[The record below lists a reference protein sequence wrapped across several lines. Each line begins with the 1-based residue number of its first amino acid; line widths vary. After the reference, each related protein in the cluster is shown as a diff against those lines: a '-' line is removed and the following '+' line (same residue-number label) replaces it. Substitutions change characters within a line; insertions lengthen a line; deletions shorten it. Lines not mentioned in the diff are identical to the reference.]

1 MAPSLFEITHLHAFV
16 HKLADNY
23 SIRTHHA
30 CNTPGIQP
38 KIERQMLIQKS
49 FEGPSQHPHYAVS
62 SMEFCLL
69 ARTPASRSGYVN
81 EVTIVR

>member
-16 HKLADNY
+16 DKLADNY

-49 FEGPSQHPHYAVS
+49 FVGRVS
-62 SMEFCLL
+62 IRITQSLVWSFAHWRGLPPLDQDMSTE
-69 ARTPASRSGYVN
+69 
-81 EVTIVR
+81 

>member
-49 FEGPSQHPHYAVS
+49 FKVRVS
-62 SMEFCLL
+62 IRITQSLVWSFAYWRGLPPLDQDMST
-69 ARTPASRSGYVN
+69 R
-81 EVTIVR
+81 